1 MFPVILFL
9 VTYIPAGILAALYN
23 RNAPYS
29 SAYFIGLTLSVFN
42 MIFTIFVMGINTW
55 VDSDSTFLS
64 LILGAGAC
72 VLASFATVHL
82 APGLQVV
89 ASGYAVFTAKTAVN
103 NAAKTYAA
111 TNQLSE
117 AIDSAKET
125 LGSSNVIKYKDFS
138 LWI

>member
-1 MFPVILFL
+1 MDFKQLIKVFGIAIFITGVFGAVSGIVGFDKFFMFPVILFL

-55 VDSDSTFLS
+55 VDSDCTFLS

-82 APGLQVV
+82 AHL
-89 ASGYAVFTAKTAVN
+89 
-103 NAAKTYAA
+103 
-111 TNQLSE
+111 
-117 AIDSAKET
+117 
-125 LGSSNVIKYKDFS
+125 
-138 LWI
+138 